1 MLGIGLALNITGIVA
16 ALEEAT
22 GARVLEGTYF
32 VEVPS
37 QLLLSDV
44 VGVVALELG
53 ISAVAALVPAW
64 KALAVNPVTALH
76 E

>member
-1 MLGIGLALNITGIVA
+1 LNITGLVGV
-16 ALEEAT
+16 LEELT

-37 QLLLSDV
+37 QILVGDV
-44 VGVVALELG
+44 VAVVLLALG
-53 ISAVAALVPAW
+53 ISAVAAFVPAW